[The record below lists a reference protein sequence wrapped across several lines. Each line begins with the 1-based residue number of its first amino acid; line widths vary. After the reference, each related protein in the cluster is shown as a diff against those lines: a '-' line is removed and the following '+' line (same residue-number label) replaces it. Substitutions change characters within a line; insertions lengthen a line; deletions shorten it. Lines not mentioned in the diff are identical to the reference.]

1 MVLKI
6 VMMIFIC
13 GIFREMLTTFAR
25 YYLKLCNRVVY
36 IGIIIATVSITGVTF
51 VLY

>member
-6 VMMIFIC
+6 VMMTFIC
-13 GIFREMLTTFAR
+13 GIFREMLTTSAR
-25 YYLKLCNRVVY
+25 YYLKLCSRVAY
-36 IGIIIATVSITGVTF
+36 IGIIIATVSITGATF